1 VKSKAILVALSIMT
15 AAAPAAAAPQPV
27 QGSQFVTMMQ
37 GNTLSGTSPTGNE
50 FNMYFL
56 PGGVATYEDDGG
68 ARDSGT
74 WRIDQEGDV
83 CVTWQFHTDQTERCF
98 RVTVDGNKI
107 GWEGKEA
114 TASMKL
120 RGGITESFLKGAV
133 Q

>member
-1 VKSKAILVALSIMT
+1 VKPKALLVALSIL
-15 AAAPAAAAPQPV
+15 AAVEAAAAAPQPV
-27 QGSQFVTMMQ
+27 RGSQFVTMMQ
-37 GNTLSGTSPTGNE
+37 GNTLSGTSPTGDA

-74 WRIDQEGDV
+74 WRIDDEGDV
-83 CVTWQFHTDQTERCF
+83 CVTWQFHSDQSERCF

-107 GWEGKEA
+107 GWESKEG
-114 TASMKL
+114 TGSEKL